1 MRLLRSMRWHW
12 HEELVK
18 PQDRWAEDKEIWAGG
33 SHLYFILIE
42 KQKQGEGYKFYLVSW
57 CVFQMFNDFLKRLWS
72 NSG

>member
-42 KQKQGEGYKFYLVSW
+42 NKNRGRATSLIGFLGVSSR
-57 CVFQMFNDFLKRLWS
+57 CSMTF
-72 NSG
+72 

>member
-1 MRLLRSMRWHW
+1 MRLLRSTRRHW

-33 SHLYFILIE
+33 SHLYSILIE
-42 KQKQGEGYKFYLVSW
+42 KQKQGEGYKFYLASW

>member
-57 CVFQMFNDFLKRLWS
+57 CVFQMFSDFLKRL
-72 NSG
+72 